1 MRVAFL
7 GFGLIGGSIARALRS
22 RSTGWTVAAWT
33 PRGDGPRA
41 AADDGTIDVAATD
54 RAAAIAGADLVVLAA
69 PPLECLA
76 LLDDLAEDLR
86 GSLAPGVLVTD
97 VASTKRRIVERARAR
112 RVPFVG
118 GHPMAGRETAG
129 YAAADER
136 LFVDRPWVV
145 CDDGAAAGQM
155 ELVERLARDVG
166 ARPVRL
172 DAATH
177 DAAVA
182 SISHLPLV
190 LSVAL
195 VEAICGPGAGT
206 AGDARVREAM
216 SALAASGWRDMTR
229 LARGDAAMAAGI
241 AATNGDLLADRL
253 RAVRSAVDAWLA
265 ELDRPGG
272 PDPAH
277 VEARFA
283 AARNLANEAA
293 PPGDEPER

>member
-33 PRGDGPRA
+33 PSGDGPRA
-41 AADDGTIDVAATD
+41 AADDGTIDVAAAD
-54 RAAAIAGADLVVLAA
+54 RTAAIDGADLVVLAA

-76 LLDDLAEDLR
+76 LLDDLAGDLR
-86 GSLAPGVLVTD
+86 GSLAPGGLVTD
-97 VASTKRRIVERARAR
+97 VASTKRRIVERARDR

-118 GHPMAGRETAG
+118 GHPMAGRETPG

-145 CDDGAAAGQM
+145 CDDGAAAGQV

-172 DAATH
+172 DAAAH

-195 VEAICGPGAGT
+195 VEAICGPGGAG
-206 AGDARVREAM
+206 GDARPREAM
-216 SALAASGWRDMTR
+216 AALAASGWRDMTR
-229 LARGDAAMAAGI
+229 LARGEPAMAAGI
-241 AATNGDLLADRL
+241 AATNGDFLADRL
-253 RAVRSAVDAWLA
+253 RAVRAAVDGWLA
-265 ELDRPGG
+265 ELERPGG
-272 PDPAH
+272 PDPARLGD
-277 VEARFA
+277 RFA
-283 AARNLANEAA
+283 AARELAIEAT
-293 PPGDEPER
+293 PPGGEPER